1 VSTAL
6 DIVIAPESA
15 LQVFTAPEGMQPY
28 LQTIRSHID
37 GFQAD
42 VSTRKGRELI
52 ASNAY
57 KVAKIKAYLDRVG
70 KELADE
76 QKEIP
81 KRIDAS
87 RKRVRDT
94 LTAWQDEVRQP
105 LTAWEEAEQARIST
119 AKAWITSTLAML
131 SVTKLAAPVDIGDML
146 DALIA
151 EDVTPERFAEFAP
164 EAADAKARA
173 VAHLQQTLAEAMQ
186 REKDEA
192 ELARLRAEQAE
203 RDRIAAEQAEA
214 DAARQRE
221 AEAADAARQKAEAD
235 AAAAVAEAQRR
246 EREAQEAAARAERDR
261 IAAEERAARAEQEAR
276 DQAAREVAE
285 AAAREQAE
293 QRKREADKEHRRG
306 INRAAVDAMVANG
319 IAEACAI
326 QAVSLI
332 ATGRVPAVSIRY

>member
-1 VSTAL
+1 MSAEL

-15 LQVFTAPEGMQPY
+15 LEVFTAPEGLQPY
-28 LQTIRSHID
+28 LQTIRSEIEA
-37 GFQAD
+37 FEAD

-81 KRIDAS
+81 KKIDAS
-87 RKRVRDT
+87 RKLVRDT
-94 LTAWQDEVRQP
+94 LSAWQEEVRQP
-105 LTAWEEAEQARIST
+105 LTAWEEAENRRISE
-119 AKAWITSTLAML
+119 AKAWITSTRAFL
-131 SVTKLAAPVDIGDML
+131 SITKLAAPVDIGDML
-146 DALIA
+146 DALRA
-151 EDVTPERFAEFAP
+151 EEVTLARFAEFTGDAD
-164 EAADAKARA
+164 EAKKSALS
-173 VAHLQQTLAEAMQ
+173 HLERTLAESIQ

-192 ELARLRAEQAE
+192 ELARHRAEQAE

-214 DAARQRE
+214 EAARQRE
-221 AEAADAARQKAEAD
+221 ADAAEAARKKAEAD

-246 EREAQEAAARAERDR
+246 EREAQETAERADQAR
-261 IAAEERAARAEQEAR
+261 RDAEQRAATAALEAR
-276 DQAAREVAE
+276 EQAAREAAAV
-285 AAAREQAE
+285 AAREQAE
-293 QRKREADKEHRRG
+293 QRKREADKEHRRR

-326 QAVSLI
+326 QVVSLI
-332 ATGRVPAVSIRY
+332 ATGKVPAIAIRY